1 MCTTKGI
8 MMKKIA
14 WITDSTCGLSEDFI
28 RKNNIFVLPLNVIVN
43 GVSYK
48 EDIEFTE
55 NKFYELLKE
64 HGEGATTSQ
73 PAYGEFLDLYEKI
86 KEDYDYG
93 IAIHASS
100 ALTGTYESSINASR
114 QIGFP
119 VEVIDS
125 KIGAYALGK
134 MIKNGIDL
142 EKQGKSYKE
151 IVAELKKLPDLTEM
165 YLLPASLHQLKR
177 SGRVSTTQS
186 VFASLLSINL
196 LLGFDNGKVIVKDKI
211 RTKRRA
217 EKRLFQTI
225 SETVKK
231 HRLKEICV
239 MHAGVKERAQD
250 WKEEIEKIHQHLK
263 VKIETLVPVAG
274 VHTGYGTMAVAWL
287 RDNYIDKEK
296 LISIKPLEMIRKRKS
311 I

>member
-1 MCTTKGI
+1 